1 MLEKKDL
8 SPDFRFNILLK
19 LGYISYELGD
29 YQGALNYFDQI
40 AGTYKNY
47 DRVLIGYAWASYKI
61 ELDKPLSDQRDLSF
75 TVKNL
80 EIILE
85 VFFGSDYYLEA
96 KTLLGYVNQLQE
108 KVNEALYNYEY
119 AYRARDIKKL
129 SDDMDTERDK
139 LRTVISDVNKLEKKS
154 LRSNNQ
160 VAYTKAKSMKVRL
173 KQPYKELTY
182 SDLSASGVAAK
193 NEVMRLKRQLD
204 ELDRLKKI
212 AKERG
217 EEATVD
223 RIETVELKIY
233 RAVNNA
239 PVLTKS
245 TLGRNYFDEHP
256 FARKESVIESENKKV
271 KTMRDDAR
279 KQVLNIVQKIAQ
291 LDMEIQNA
299 RSRRDYKKMIQLELA
314 RDRFVDIKRKMD
326 FVETQSYSFDIRE
339 SYVNLNRWSDYG
351 AFGMANVNFA
361 IRQMKAKQISYMH
374 EQIGAI
380 NDFLEK
386 RKQNISYQVKQ
397 IEDEITLMTRQV
409 RKQERMRE
417 REEMERQFN
426 ESYFDTHDTELE
438 YNPDTTDLP
447 KIDETIQQEEE
458 EF

>member
-1 MLEKKDL
+1 
-8 SPDFRFNILLK
+8 
-19 LGYISYELGD
+19 
-29 YQGALNYFDQI
+29 
-40 AGTYKNY
+40 
-47 DRVLIGYAWASYKI
+47 
-61 ELDKPLSDQRDLSF
+61 
-75 TVKNL
+75 
-80 EIILE
+80 
-85 VFFGSDYYLEA
+85 
-96 KTLLGYVNQLQE
+96 
-108 KVNEALYNYEY
+108 
-119 AYRARDIKKL
+119 
-129 SDDMDTERDK
+129 
-139 LRTVISDVNKLEKKS
+139 
-154 LRSNNQ
+154 
-160 VAYTKAKSMKVRL
+160 
-173 KQPYKELTY
+173 
-182 SDLSASGVAAK
+182 
-193 NEVMRLKRQLD
+193 
-204 ELDRLKKI
+204 
-212 AKERG
+212 
-217 EEATVD
+217 
-223 RIETVELKIY
+223 
-233 RAVNNA
+233 
-239 PVLTKS
+239 
-245 TLGRNYFDEHP
+245 
-256 FARKESVIESENKKV
+256 
-271 KTMRDDAR
+271 MRDDAR